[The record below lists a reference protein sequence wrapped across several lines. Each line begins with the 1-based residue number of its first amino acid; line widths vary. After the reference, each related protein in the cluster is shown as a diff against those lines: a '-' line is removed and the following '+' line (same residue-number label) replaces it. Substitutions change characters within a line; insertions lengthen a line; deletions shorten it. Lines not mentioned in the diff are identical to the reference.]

1 MITPGTSDD
10 LKQLSSLLLSVAKVW
25 DESESDPV
33 LSSSFSLMS
42 GTLLGLLGDYRSGIS
57 LLKKVIYKNINSIDY
72 LNCLSDINDGMMK
85 ILRFECVS
93 ALSHTH
99 LLYAYYLSFSL
110 PPCLSFSLSHS
121 PHSAI
126 LLYLNTHPHP
136 LPPSVPLSQ
145 TISSMEDHR
154 AARVDILLHCPQ
166 DSRDVLALQRQS
178 MSVRPDATSWLHGEK
193 RLGGHAFAGYG
204 IFGHSSSADRA
215 DQALA
220 ELHTDMTVTYL
231 RLEIQYAIQQKRART
246 AFKIIDTKPPGTA
259 AITPKTGIKMKDPG
273 SDNLALAPLSTLN
286 AENLSCISFL
296 KSVCGKNCYTKSL
309 LYMELARVEE
319 GTDSRAEYLQVSG
332 DWNPR
337 FKVLQYYYL
346 KK

>member
-1 MITPGTSDD
+1 
-10 LKQLSSLLLSVAKVW
+10 
-25 DESESDPV
+25 
-33 LSSSFSLMS
+33 
-42 GTLLGLLGDYRSGIS
+42 
-57 LLKKVIYKNINSIDY
+57 
-72 LNCLSDINDGMMK
+72 
-85 ILRFECVS
+85 
-93 ALSHTH
+93 
-99 LLYAYYLSFSL
+99 
-110 PPCLSFSLSHS
+110 
-121 PHSAI
+121 
-126 LLYLNTHPHP
+126 
-136 LPPSVPLSQ
+136 
-145 TISSMEDHR
+145 MEDHR

-166 DSRDVLALQRQS
+166 DSRDVLALQRQAL
-178 MSVRPDATSWLHGEK
+178 SVRPDATSWLHGEK

-259 AITPKTGIKMKDPG
+259 AITPKSGIKMKDPG

-319 GTDSRAEYLQVSG
+319 GTDTRAEYLQVSG
-332 DWNPR
+332 DRNPR

-346 KK
+346 KNRVSVVVLNIIPSFDRVFYFLFFIVFRLQCLICIKLFSFVVSLHFLILYLRFLFFFRNLLTSY